1 MSKKPV
7 FSPAPVLR
15 DTRPRRLVL
24 GELKRI
30 KGATD
35 PKAIHRSLRGQV
47 DLVTVYRVLRAFEEH
62 GIVHRHPSSGGY
74 ALCTMPEAAGHHGF
88 LSCRRCG
95 NVKEFLDLALCRR
108 EDSIAERSGFSP
120 EHHVSD
126 IVGLCLSCQ

>member
-1 MSKKPV
+1 MRKKSVRVP
-7 FSPAPVLR
+7 SSALR

-24 GELKRI
+24 GGLMRI

-35 PKAIHRSLRGQV
+35 PRALHRRLRGQV
-47 DLVTVYRVLRAFEEH
+47 DLVTVYRVLRAFEAH

-95 NVKEFLDLALCRR
+95 NVEEFLDPALCRR
-108 EDSIAERSGFSP
+108 EDRIAESSGFSP
-120 EHHVSD
+120 ERHVSD
-126 IVGLCLSCQ
+126 IIGLCLSCQ